1 MPVLD
6 PARLAEWC
14 GGSWTR
20 LPAASPNAVVHDT
33 RALGPGALYVALPG
47 ERVDG
52 HSLIDKAFSAG
63 ALAALCER
71 GKADARFPCLAVDD
85 TGLAL
90 QQIAKGYR
98 QTLLP
103 QRMIGV
109 TGSAGKTTVKD
120 LLASLF
126 AEAGPTCRTR
136 GNWNNFIGLPLS
148 LLSMEA
154 SDAFGVFE
162 LGMNRGGEIAA
173 LSEIL
178 QPEMGLITSIG
189 EAHLENLGS
198 VSAIAQEKGCLLAAL
213 PKTGM
218 AVLDQDAPWY
228 HVLKAR
234 CQCRWVTVS
243 VQDEADYRGRWL
255 GERLEVYDR
264 DQNETFTV
272 SLPLP
277 GAHMVGNVLQ
287 AVAMARVCGLR
298 ATQIQQG
305 LEKYTPAPMRWQ
317 SRQISGWQVIN
328 DAYNANPLRMRKS
341 IQTLAEMKVVG
352 QKWLVLGG
360 MAELGKEEQA
370 LHRLIGEELDG
381 LGFDGVILVGE
392 KSVWIGE
399 GMRQTPFTLA
409 STHEA
414 AALSMQKQIPEA
426 AVVLLKGSRSAQ
438 LELILQKLQNPE
450 EGPL

>member
-1 MPVLD
+1 MPLLD
-6 PARLAEWC
+6 PVSLADWC

-20 LPAASPNAVVHDT
+20 LPDAPPNAVAHDT
-33 RALGPGALYVALPG
+33 RSLRPGALYVALPG

-52 HSLIDKAFSAG
+52 HRLIDKAFEAG
-63 ALAALCER
+63 ALAALSEQ

-120 LLASLF
+120 FLASLF
-126 AEAGPTCRTR
+126 AEAGPTCSTR

-148 LLSMEA
+148 LLSMEK
-154 SDAFGVFE
+154 SDAYGVFE
-162 LGMNRGGEIAA
+162 LGMNHAGEIAA

-213 PKTGM
+213 PKSGL

-243 VQDEADYRGRWL
+243 LRDEADYRGRWL
-255 GERLEVYDR
+255 GERLEIFDR
-264 DQNETFTV
+264 AQNEIFTV

-287 AVAMARVCGLR
+287 AVAMARVCGLS
-298 ATQIQQG
+298 AAQIQQG
-305 LEKYTPAPMRWQ
+305 LEKYRPAPMRWQ
-317 SRQISGWQVIN
+317 SSQISGWQVIN
-328 DAYNANPLRMRKS
+328 DAYNANPLSMRKS
-341 IQTLAEMKVVG
+341 IQTLAGMNVPG
-352 QKWLVLGG
+352 QKWLVLGA
-360 MAELGKEEQA
+360 MAELGAEEQT
-370 LHRLIGEELDG
+370 LHRLIGEELDS

-392 KSVWIGE
+392 RAMWIGE
-399 GMRQTPFTLA
+399 GMDQTPFVLA

-414 AALSMQKQIPEA
+414 AAQMMQKQIPEA
-426 AVVLLKGSRSAQ
+426 AVILLKGSRSAQ
-438 LELILQKLQNPE
+438 LELILQKLQKSE
-450 EGPL
+450 EGRL